1 MNECNILRAVAA
13 AGLSVVL
20 LGACGDKSE
29 AQAKASDQAAAP
41 AQASADGAPAATQTV
56 TPADKPVA
64 TLGDVSISRAD
75 IEDVLRGLT
84 IEQRMQLQA
93 DRASLDQ
100 WLRARLAEK
109 ALIAQAGNQG
119 WASRPEI
126 RRALELTRDQVVL
139 RTYLESVSEPPADYP
154 SRQELQAAYDQNKA
168 RLTVP
173 ARYRISQIYL
183 AAPYTDGQAVARAS
197 KQAVDL
203 VKRVRAEKADFA
215 ALARE
220 YSQDK
225 TSAEK
230 GGDSGEMAL
239 QQLIPGLRE
248 VVQKMAKGEVSDPI
262 QLPGGVHIVKV
273 VDVHE
278 AQAQPL
284 AQVED
289 QLRAALRTQRQ
300 QQAARAYLEGLIN
313 GGTVSIDGGEVS
325 AAFEAASHPAVG
337 ATSPPPS
344 PVAVQ

>member
-1 MNECNILRAVAA
+1 MQYLARGGGSGFERGLAGRLRRQERSPGQNV
-13 AGLSVVL
+13 G
-20 LGACGDKSE
+20 K
-29 AQAKASDQAAAP
+29 AAAP
-41 AQASADGAPAATQTV
+41 AQASADGTPAARQTA

-64 TLGDVSISRAD
+64 TLGEVSISRAD

-84 IEQRMQLQA
+84 IEQRTQLQA

-139 RTYLESVSEPPADYP
+139 RTYLDSVSEPPADYP

-197 KQAVDL
+197 KQAADL
-203 VKRVRAEKADFA
+203 VKRARAEKADFA

-225 TSAEK
+225 TTAEK
-230 GGDSGEMAL
+230 AGTA
-239 QQLIPGLRE
+239 
-248 VVQKMAKGEVSDPI
+248 AKWRCS
-262 QLPGGVHIVKV
+262 
-273 VDVHE
+273 
-278 AQAQPL
+278 
-284 AQVED
+284 
-289 QLRAALRTQRQ
+289 
-300 QQAARAYLEGLIN
+300 
-313 GGTVSIDGGEVS
+313 S
-325 AAFEAASHPAVG
+325 
-337 ATSPPPS
+337 
-344 PVAVQ
+344 